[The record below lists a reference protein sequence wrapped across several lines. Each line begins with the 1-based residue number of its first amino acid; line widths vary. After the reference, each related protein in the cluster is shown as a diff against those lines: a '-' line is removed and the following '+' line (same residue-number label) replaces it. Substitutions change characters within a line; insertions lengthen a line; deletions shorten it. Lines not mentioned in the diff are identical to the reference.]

1 MVTAGPSRRPDA
13 DPIIAAI
20 VPSHVGVCPDLRPSW
35 GPSVIPLEPQPI
47 FQPGSPTFLR
57 SAVHSS
63 VARHFSPYAVPLF
76 RRPFTLQSPDTPG
89 GRFPSGAPPPPGV
102 ALSDTDVFCWY
113 SRVFSSNTS
122 NLPLFAGFIQ
132 LFLRFFLRLLL
143 EIRPE
148 RLRAPR
154 GRRRRSF
161 VM

>member
-1 MVTAGPSRRPDA
+1 MSVFVQTCGRHGAHLSFRWSHNPYSSPAVPHSSVPRFIPPWLDTFPHTPSLYSA
-13 DPIIAAI
+13 
-20 VPSHVGVCPDLRPSW
+20 VPSHSSHL
-35 GPSVIPLEPQPI
+35 IPPVDV
-47 FQPGSPTFLR
+47 F
-57 SAVHSS
+57 
-63 VARHFSPYAVPLF
+63 PL
-76 RRPFTLQSPDTPG
+76 
-89 GRFPSGAPPPPGV
+89 APPPPGV